1 MNAPLD
7 LSLLSAPSAIAIGT
21 FDGVHLGHRSVIREA
36 ITFAAAH
43 QLQAAV
49 LSFDNHPLSI
59 LAPDKAPGLLT
70 TATEKAQLLQAMG
83 ATPLLMPF
91 TRELSHMSPETFI
104 TDVLVKRLQVKH
116 ISVGYNFNFGHQARG
131 NGQLL
136 KAFGERH
143 GFSVSIHPPYLYQD
157 SPVTSTRIRQLLQQ
171 GHLTEALPM
180 LDQQWPIEGEV
191 VRGQGIATTLLG
203 VPTANLQL
211 DPAKLLPTFGVYA
224 CEVTLPEGGV
234 HPGIMNLG
242 MRPTFSGL
250 STSLEV
256 YLFDLQRDLYG
267 QKLSVQ
273 PRHFIRPEQR
283 FSGPEALRAQ
293 IHQDIEVAR
302 QLLHPL

>member
-7 LSLLSAPSAIAIGT
+7 LPHLSTPSAIAIGT
-21 FDGVHLGHRSVIREA
+21 FDGVHLGHRSVIQEA
-36 ITFAAAH
+36 IAFATAH
-43 QLQAAV
+43 NLQAAV

-70 TATEKAQLLQAMG
+70 TAAEKSQLLEAMG

-91 TRELSHMSPETFI
+91 TRELSHMSPENFI
-104 TDVLVKRLQVKH
+104 TEVLVKRLQVKH
-116 ISVGYNFNFGHQARG
+116 VSVGYNFNFGHQARG
-131 NGQLL
+131 NGALL
-136 KAFGERH
+136 QEFGQRH
-143 GFSVSIHPPYLYQD
+143 GFSVSIHPPFLYQD

-171 GHLTEALPM
+171 GHLAEALPM
-180 LDQQWPIEGEV
+180 LDQHWPIQGEV
-191 VRGQGIATTLLG
+191 IRGQGIATTLLG

-224 CEVTLPEGGV
+224 CEVTLPEGRV
-234 HPGIMNLG
+234 HPGILNLG

-267 QKLSVQ
+267 QTLSVE

-283 FSGPEALRAQ
+283 FPGPEALRAQ

-302 QLLHPL
+302 QLLSPA